1 MRRPFVMTTGALALA
16 LLPAAV
22 FAQTPPPAQT
32 PAQPPAAAQ
41 PAPADKPAE
50 PKLGFTTPAGLLLVQ
65 VKPDQTAAF
74 EELASKLQ
82 AALSTTSDAA
92 LKAQGAAWKIYKASE
107 PMGGNALYVMRRR
120 PRGCRH
126 GVQPHRR
133 ALQDDDR
140 RAEARAR
147 DPGDVQAVRRGVRR
161 RQQAEHHQ
169 SRRISQRRSRRFNR
183 SRTSRCGFEL
193 ARPDPRHAA
202 AFARSASR
210 ASP

>member
-1 MRRPFVMTTGALALA
+1 MRRPFVIATSALALA

-22 FAQTPPPAQT
+22 FAQTPPPRRP

-92 LKAQGAAWKIYKASE
+92 LKAQGAAWKIYKATE
-107 PMGGNALYVMRRR
+107 PMGGNALYVVVVD
-120 PRGCRH
+120 PAVAGTEYNPID
-126 GVQPHRR
+126 VL
-133 ALQDDDR
+133 LQDDDR

-147 DPGDVQAVRRGVRR
+147 DAGDVQAVRRGIRR

-169 SRRISQRRSRRFNR
+169 SRRLVSPGVRRIRI
-183 SRTSRCGFEL
+183 G
-193 ARPDPRHAA
+193 
-202 AFARSASR
+202 SR
-210 ASP
+210 ATVVRLSSFSSGGLRPASPP